1 MVNIDPLGEKLRWP
15 EKNSYPH
22 EICLK
27 HLLPGGSGGAF
38 VQCFSGTI
46 AIKLNWIRLTAEQA
60 AVSR

>member
-1 MVNIDPLGEKLRWP
+1 MVNIDTLGEKLRGP

-46 AIKLNWIRLTAEQA
+46 AVKFFFFSLLSNEIG
-60 AVSR
+60 